1 MPAEASQTV
10 KRVFVTDCEGPISKN
25 DNAFE
30 LAAHFIPDG
39 DRFFANISKYD
50 DVLADLVKK
59 EDYKAGDTL
68 RLILPFLKAYG
79 ANDTKIKDFSEK
91 NVLLVPGAKD
101 TLTFVRTIMRSFIVS
116 TSYEQY
122 ISALCALTGFP
133 FENTYCTRLNM
144 DKYQISNKETEQLK
158 ELTKEIA
165 ELPMVEIPK
174 NATSV
179 SDFSQKD
186 QKTVARLDEI
196 FWKEIP
202 ELESGRMLVE
212 VNPVGGTEK
221 ARSVEDIV
229 RKMGCSFDCVMYVG
243 DSITD
248 APALKLVK
256 ENGGLAVSFN
266 GNNYSVRESDV
277 AVLSGNTV
285 VTSVLA
291 DVFSRL
297 GKEAVLG
304 LVDDWSLAGL
314 EKYCSNS
321 VLIEEMNDVFSGG
334 FPLVERVTSGSV
346 ERLIAESCVFRKT
359 VRGEAIGKLG

>member
-1 MPAEASQTV
+1 MPAEASQKR

-79 ANDTKIKDFSEK
+79 ATDKKIKNFSEK

-101 TLTFVRTIMRSFIVS
+101 TLTYVRKLMSSFIVS

-122 ISALCALTGFP
+122 ISALCTLTGFP

-144 DKYQISNKETEQLK
+144 DKYQISNEETEQLM

-165 ELPMVEIPK
+165 ALPMVEIPK
-174 NATSV
+174 YATSV
-179 SDFSQKD
+179 SDLSKRD
-186 QKTVARLDEI
+186 QKMVARLDEI

-202 ELESGRMLVE
+202 RLESGRMLVE

-229 RKMGCSFDCVMYVG
+229 RKMGCRFGCVMYIG

-256 ENGGLAVSFN
+256 ENGGVAVSFN
-266 GNNYSVRESDV
+266 GNSYSVRESDLS
-277 AVLSGNTV
+277 VLSGNTV

-297 GKEAVLG
+297 GKEGVLG
-304 LVDDWSLAGL
+304 LVNDWSIVGL
-314 EKYCSNS
+314 KKYCSNS
-321 VLIEEMNDVFSGG
+321 VLIDEMIDVFSGG
-334 FPLVERVTSGSV
+334 FPKVERVTYGSV
-346 ERLIAESCVFRKT
+346 ERLISESCVFRKT